1 MALLLLK
8 MEAADYLFLAG
19 AFVGAFVLILISNP
33 LTSWVS
39 RFLEKNKDQ

>member
-8 MEAADYLFLAG
+8 LEPADFLFLGG
-19 AFVGAFVLILISNP
+19 AIIGAFVLILISNP

-39 RFLEKNKDQ
+39 RLLEKDKDQ